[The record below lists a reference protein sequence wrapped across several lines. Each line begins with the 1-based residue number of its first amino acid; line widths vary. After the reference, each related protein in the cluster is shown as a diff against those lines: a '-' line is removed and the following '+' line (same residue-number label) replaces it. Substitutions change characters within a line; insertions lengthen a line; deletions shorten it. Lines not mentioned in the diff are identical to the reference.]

1 MSMTILTLALVIAKL
16 LLLLSKASSSTD
28 TLTLSQSLPDGT
40 TLVSND
46 ETFELGFFSLGNST
60 NRYLGI
66 WFKNIPIRTI
76 VWVANG
82 AHPLKDNSTKLTI
95 TKDGNLILLRK
106 NGTVHW
112 STNTTSK
119 PTRPIL
125 QLLNTGNLVLRN
137 NDNDTDENN
146 EDNEEK
152 FLWQSFDYPCDTL
165 LPEMKLGW
173 NRKTGLY
180 RRVTAWKNWDDPS
193 PGNFTWGITLDSN
206 PEMVLWKG
214 SLKYHRSGPW
224 NGVRFSGAFAGSN
237 RLSTHPLFLY
247 KMVNN
252 EDEAYYSYSSTN
264 KSVISIVVMNQ
275 TLFRRQRIIWIP
287 ENGTWRLFQT
297 APRDICDTYN
307 PCGSYANCMVDAS
320 PVCQCLEGFE
330 PKASET
336 MDLSQGCVR
345 SEPWSCK
352 VQDGFRKFVG
362 LKFPDTTYSW
372 INRSMT
378 LEECKAKCWENC
390 SCTAYANLDIRGT
403 GSGCSIWFG
412 DLIDLK
418 VISQSGQYL
427 YIRMADSRTDAKDDR
442 KKKALLIGT
451 TVPPSVLVIL
461 LAIFYY
467 YRRKRRSEGENV
479 SVVKKDEAGGEEDSM
494 ELPMFDL
501 ATIVNATN
509 NFSTNN
515 KLGQGGFG
523 PVYKGVLLDGQ
534 EIAVKRLSRSSGQG
548 LTEFKNEVILCA
560 KLQHRNLVK
569 VLGCCI
575 EEEEKMLL
583 YEYMP
588 NKSLDSFL
596 FDSTKSKIL
605 DWSKRF
611 HILCATA
618 RGLLYLHQDSRLRI
632 IHRDLKASNIL
643 LDNNLNPKISDF
655 GLARM
660 CGGDQIEGNTN
671 RVVGTYG
678 YMAPEYV
685 IHGLFSTKSDVF
697 SFGILLLEIISG
709 KKNREVTYP
718 YHSHNLIGHAWRL
731 WNEGKSEEL
740 IDSCLKDSC
749 ILSEALRCIH
759 IGFLCLQRQPNN
771 RPNMASVVVM
781 LSSEN
786 ELPQPKEPGFLIDRI
801 LTEEEAQFRS
811 QTSST
816 NDVTISL
823 LDAR

>member
-1 MSMTILTLALVIAKL
+1 MTIFTLILAIANL
-16 LLLLSKASSSTD
+16 LLFLSKASSID

-40 TLVSND
+40 TLVSKD
-46 ETFELGFFSLGNST
+46 ETFELGFFSLRNST

-66 WFKNIPIRTI
+66 WFKNIPVKTV
-76 VWVANG
+76 VWVANRDY
-82 AHPLKDNSTKLTI
+82 PLKDNSTKLII
-95 TKDGNLILLRK
+95 TNDGNLVLLTK
-106 NGTVHW
+106 NNKVQW
-112 STNTTSK
+112 STNTTTKAS
-119 PTRPIL
+119 RPIL

-137 NDNDTDENN
+137 DNEDNKNNNKSSNNNN
-146 EDNEEK
+146 EDR
-152 FLWQSFDYPCDTL
+152 FLWQSFDYPSDTL
-165 LPEMKLGW
+165 LPGMKLGW
-173 NRKTGLY
+173 YRKTGLN
-180 RRVTAWKNWDDPS
+180 RRVIAWKNWDDPS
-193 PGNFTWGITLDSN
+193 PGNFSWGITFDSN

-214 SLKYHRSGPW
+214 SFKYHRSGPW
-224 NGVRFSGAFAGSN
+224 NGIRFSGAFGGSN
-237 RLSTHPLFLY
+237 RLSTHPLFVY
-247 KMVNN
+247 KLINN
-252 EDEAYYSYSSTN
+252 DDEVYYSYSLTN

-275 TLFRRQRIIWIP
+275 TLLRRQRNIWIP

-307 PCGSYANCMVDAS
+307 PCGSYANCMVDSS
-320 PVCQCLEGFE
+320 PVCQCLEGFK
-330 PKASET
+330 PKSLDT
-336 MDLSQGCVR
+336 MEQGCVR

-352 VQDGFRKFVG
+352 VEGRDGFRKFVG
-362 LKFPDTTYSW
+362 LKFPDTTHSW
-372 INRSMT
+372 INKSMT
-378 LEECKAKCWENC
+378 LEECKVKCWENC
-390 SCTAYANLDIRGT
+390 SCTAYANLDIRGA

-418 VISQSGQYL
+418 VVSQSGQYL
-427 YIRMADSRTDAKDDR
+427 YIRMADSQTDAKDAH
-442 KKKALLIGT
+442 KKKELLLI
-451 TVPPSVLVIL
+451 
-461 LAIFYY
+461 
-467 YRRKRRSEGENV
+467 EENV
-479 SVVKKDEAGGEEDSM
+479 SVVKKDEAGGQEHSM
-494 ELPMFDL
+494 ELPLFDL
-501 ATIVNATN
+501 ATLVNATN
-509 NFSTNN
+509 NFSTDN

-523 PVYKGVLLDGQ
+523 PVYKGVLAGGQ

-709 KKNREVTYP
+709 KKNREITYP
-718 YHSHNLIGHAWRL
+718 YHSHNLIGHAWKL
-731 WNEGKSEEL
+731 WKEGIPGEL
-740 IDSCLKDSC
+740 IDNCLQDSC
-749 ILSEALRCIH
+749 IISEALRCIH
-759 IGFLCLQRQPNN
+759 IGLLCLQRQPND

-781 LSSEN
+781 LSSDN
-786 ELPQPKEPGFLIDRI
+786 ELTQPKEPGFLIDRVLI
-801 LTEEEAQFRS
+801 EEESQFRS
-811 QTSST
+811 QTSSST
-816 NDVTISL
+816 NGVTISI

>member
-1 MSMTILTLALVIAKL
+1 MTIFTLIVAIFN
-16 LLLLSKASSSTD
+16 LLLLSKASSTD
-28 TLTLSQSLPDGT
+28 TLTISQSLPDGT
-40 TLVSND
+40 TLVSKD
-46 ETFELGFFSLGNST
+46 ETFELGFFSLRNST

-66 WFKNIPIRTI
+66 WFKNIPIKTV
-76 VWVANG
+76 VWVANRD
-82 AHPLKDNSTKLTI
+82 HPLNDNTSKLTI
-95 TKDGNLILLRK
+95 TSEGNLVLLTK
-106 NGTVHW
+106 NRTVHW
-112 STNTTSK
+112 STNTTTK
-119 PTRPIL
+119 PRRPIL
-125 QLLNTGNLVLRN
+125 QLLNTGNLVLRDDN
-137 NDNDTDENN
+137 NKSNN
-146 EDNEEK
+146 K
-152 FLWQSFDYPCDTL
+152 SFLWQSFDYPGDTL
-165 LPEMKLGW
+165 LPGMKLGW
-173 NRKTGLY
+173 NRKTGFD

-193 PGNFTWGITLDSN
+193 PGNFTWGITISNN
-206 PEMVLWKG
+206 PEMVLWNG
-214 SLKYHRSGPW
+214 SFKLHRSGPW

-237 RLSTHPLFLY
+237 SLTTHPLYLY
-247 KMVNN
+247 KLINN
-252 EDEAYYSYSSTN
+252 EKEVYYTYTSTN

-275 TLFRRQRIIWIP
+275 TLLSRQRIIWIP
-287 ENGTWRLFQT
+287 ENATWRLFQT

-307 PCGSYANCMVDAS
+307 PCGSYANCMVDSS

-330 PKASET
+330 PKSSENAT
-336 MDLSQGCVR
+336 DLSQGCVT
-345 SEPWSCK
+345 SEPWRCRVK
-352 VQDGFRKFVG
+352 GRDGFRRFVG
-362 LKFPDTTYSW
+362 LKFPDTTNSW
-372 INRSMT
+372 VNRSMT
-378 LEECKAKCWENC
+378 LEECRDKCWENC
-390 SCTAYANLDIRGT
+390 SCTAYANVDVRGG

-412 DLIDLK
+412 DLVDLK
-418 VISQSGQYL
+418 VIAQSGQDL
-427 YIRMADSRTDAKDDR
+427 YVRVADSRTVNSQDVHADAKDHR
-442 KKKALLIGT
+442 KKIALLVGT
-451 TVPPSVLVIL
+451 TVPPIVLVIL
-461 LAIFYY
+461 LAIVYH
-467 YRRKRRSEGENV
+467 YRRKRKHEGENV
-479 SVVKKDEAGGEEDSM
+479 SVKKDEAGGEVDSM
-494 ELPMFDL
+494 ELPLFDL

-509 NFSTNN
+509 NFSTDN

-523 PVYKGVLLDGQ
+523 PVYKGVLVDGQ

-588 NKSLDSFL
+588 NKSLDSFI
-596 FDSTKSKIL
+596 FDSAKSKIL

-718 YHSHNLIGHAWRL
+718 YHSHNLIGHAWKL
-731 WNEGKSEEL
+731 WIEGIPEKL
-740 IDSCLKDSC
+740 IDSCLEDSC
-749 ILSEALRCIH
+749 ILPEALRCIH
-759 IGFLCLQRQPNN
+759 IGLLCLQRQPND
-771 RPNMASVVVM
+771 RPDMASVVVM
-781 LSSEN
+781 LSSDN
-786 ELPQPKEPGFLIDRI
+786 DLLQPQEPGFLIDRV
-801 LTEEEAQFRS
+801 LNEEELRFRS
-811 QTSST
+811 QTYST
-816 NDVTISL
+816 NELTISL